1 MNGLFFNFLTTLRLP
16 EPLSGSLSALF
27 HHNFRKTAAKVFAFI
42 RHGLPASD
50 LYGRG
55 DDAMV
60 ERVIAAK
67 REAQKNG

>member
-1 MNGLFFNFLTTLRLP
+1 MTTPP
-16 EPLSGSLSALF
+16 ENDEIITITDVRRIICVDGARRWAKAQGID
-27 HHNFRKTAAKVFAFI
+27 FRAFI
-42 RHGLPASD
+42 RDGLPASD

-67 REAQKNG
+67 REAEKNG

>member
-1 MNGLFFNFLTTLRLP
+1 MQDEIVTITDVRRVICVDGARKW
-16 EPLSGSLSALF
+16 AKAQKID
-27 HHNFRKTAAKVFAFI
+27 FRAFI

-67 REAQKNG
+67 LEFEKNGR